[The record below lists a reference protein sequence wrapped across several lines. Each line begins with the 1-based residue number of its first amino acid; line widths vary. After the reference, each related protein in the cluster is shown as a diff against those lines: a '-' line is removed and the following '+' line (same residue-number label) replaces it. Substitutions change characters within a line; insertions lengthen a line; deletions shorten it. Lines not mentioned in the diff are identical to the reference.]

1 MGKAHAVQSGM
12 ADYRDLP
19 AGNLVQQWVEGNTL
33 HQALIITP
41 ATLLHGRSPVRT
53 ADPTDS
59 RPKGPRADHRPRRW
73 LMGRDFDQDL
83 APGG

>member
-59 RPKGPRADHRPRRW
+59 RPKGPLCGPQTSPLAD
-73 LMGRDFDQDL
+73 GSGF
-83 APGG
+83 